1 MKTMGTEVA
10 TTDRNAGALA
20 TARMQATVD
29 NLYRSIERDRL
40 GYDALPALP
49 SPALRKELASRKQAL
64 FATLR
69 PISLAVAEQESA
81 RRAIGALLGAYE
93 VNLRVG
99 NLKATAAGYV
109 AHVADQPLFAILAA
123 VEDFKHNRVFDIGK
137 DGERVPF
144 PLDRIPNAFRL
155 LDQVKKCAV
164 EVQGEHHKISR
175 LLAITHTTDEPNISP
190 EEQAIVHAR
199 IAELTATMGRTQT
212 ATRDF
217 ERRKISAEA
226 QEARD
231 RAQRIVEEARRRNT
245 DADRAPQDAQA
256 TG

>member
-1 MKTMGTEVA
+1 MGTEVA
-10 TTDRNAGALA
+10 TTDGTEKALA
-20 TARMQATVD
+20 VARLQDTVD
-29 NLYRSIERDRL
+29 HLYRSIERDRR
-40 GYDALPALP
+40 GVDALPSLP
-49 SPALRKELASRKQAL
+49 SPALRKELTARKQTL

-69 PISLAVAEQESA
+69 PISLAVAEQENA
-81 RRAIGALLGAYE
+81 RRAISALLGAYE
-93 VNLRVG
+93 VNLRLG

-109 AHVADQPLFAILAA
+109 AHLGDQPLFAILAA

-155 LDQVKKCAV
+155 LDQVKKCAL
-164 EVQGEHHKISR
+164 EVQAEHHKIGR
-175 LLAITHTTDEPNISP
+175 LLAITHTTDEPNVSP

-199 IAELTATMGRTQT
+199 MSELTATMGRMLTT
-212 ATRDF
+212 TRDH

-231 RAQRIVEEARRRNT
+231 RARRIVEEARRRNS
-245 DADRAPQDAQA
+245 DADRVSQDAQA